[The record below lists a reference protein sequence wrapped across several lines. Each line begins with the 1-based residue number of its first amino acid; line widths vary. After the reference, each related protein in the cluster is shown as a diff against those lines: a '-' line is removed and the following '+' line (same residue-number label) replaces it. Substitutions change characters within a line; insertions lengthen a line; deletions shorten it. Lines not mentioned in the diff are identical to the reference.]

1 MRAILIRHYK
11 TLINASGEIMGWGDA
26 PRAKDWEADLTYV
39 SDILDNQDIQYT
51 SVYTSDLERS
61 RQTGRYFARK
71 RGISI
76 LHDHAELNEVNYGA
90 LYRKSKK
97 WVKNNIPEY
106 KTNADY
112 VFENGE
118 SFRQMQKRCVNFFLS
133 LSEKHVDE
141 TILIVAH
148 AGVIR
153 GLICYFLDL
162 DYNSNLKQ
170 KITHRYMGEYRFID
184 RKCIHYSELG
194 EPSGF
199 VESGLVSIPFTCPS
213 LLNAS

>member
-11 TLINASGEIMGWGDA
+11 TLINASDEIMGWGDA
-26 PRAKDWEADLTYV
+26 PRAKDWEPDLTYV
-39 SDILDNQDIQYT
+39 SKILDNQDIQYT

-61 RQTGRYFARK
+61 RQTGRYFAK
-71 RGISI
+71 MRGISI
-76 LHDHAELNEVNYGA
+76 LHDHAELNEVNYGS

-97 WVKNNIPEY
+97 WVKNNIPQY
-106 KTNADY
+106 KTEADY

-118 SFRQMQKRCVNFFLS
+118 SFRQMQKRSVDFFLS
-133 LSEKHVDE
+133 LPEKHKDE

-162 DYNSNLKQ
+162 DYTSNLKQ
-170 KITHRYMGEYRFID
+170 KITHRYVGEYRFMD
-184 RKCIHYSELG
+184 KNCTRYSELG

-199 VESGLVSIPFTCPS
+199 VENGLVKIPFTCP
-213 LLNAS
+213 LLMDAS